1 MATVNVTALITAR
14 REEAGRHYIDV
25 LLTDTTNSE
34 STNVSVQVLESDPA
48 DTETAINAILDAE
61 MTTYAKRRL
70 WLTEIDTIITA
81 ATARELAVET

>member
-34 STNVSVQVLESDPA
+34 STNVSIQVLESDPA
-48 DTETAINAILDAE
+48 DTATEINAALDAA
-61 MTTYAKRRL
+61 MTTYAKREM
-70 WLTEIDTIITA
+70 WLEEIDTIITA
-81 ATARELAVET
+81 AVARELAVET

>member
-34 STNVSVQVLESDPA
+34 STNVTIQVLESDPA
-48 DTETAINAILDAE
+48 NTETEINAALDAA
-61 MTTYAKRRL
+61 MTDYGKRAL
-70 WLTEIDTIITA
+70 WLTVIDNIITA

>member
-25 LLTDTTNSE
+25 TLTDTTNSE
-34 STNVSVQVLESDPA
+34 STNISVQVLESDPA
-48 DTETAINAILDAE
+48 DTAAAINAILDAE
-61 MTTYAKRRL
+61 MTTYAKRSL
-70 WLTEIDTIITA
+70 WLTEIDDIITA